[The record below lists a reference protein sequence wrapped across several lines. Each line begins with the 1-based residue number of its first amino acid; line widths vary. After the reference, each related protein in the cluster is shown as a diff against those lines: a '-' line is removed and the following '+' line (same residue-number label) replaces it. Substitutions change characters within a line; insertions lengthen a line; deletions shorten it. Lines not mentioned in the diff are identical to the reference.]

1 MELDPKTRE
10 FLDRVA
16 RSLELTGVT
25 RTGGRMFGL
34 LLLSNHALSLD
45 EIAAT
50 LGVSKPMV
58 STSARFYEQLGILQ
72 RTQRPGDRKHYYE
85 ILPGA
90 FTQDARVWTEMM
102 HAFIGVAETG
112 LDLVDEDDGVAR
124 ARLREMGAFYR
135 HLAAAVEEALEQW
148 NSPQAREARDKRNGE
163 S

>member
-1 MELDPKTRE
+1 MELNPQTRE

-16 RSLELTGVT
+16 RSLELTGVS

-34 LLLSNHALSLD
+34 LLLCNHALSLD
-45 EIAAT
+45 EIAET

-112 LDLVDEDDGVAR
+112 LGLVGQNEGAAR
-124 ARLREMGAFYR
+124 SRLMEMGAFYR
-135 HLAAAVEEALEQW
+135 HLAVAVEEALEQW
-148 NSPQAREARDKRNGE
+148 NARGPREEPNGE
-163 S
+163 L